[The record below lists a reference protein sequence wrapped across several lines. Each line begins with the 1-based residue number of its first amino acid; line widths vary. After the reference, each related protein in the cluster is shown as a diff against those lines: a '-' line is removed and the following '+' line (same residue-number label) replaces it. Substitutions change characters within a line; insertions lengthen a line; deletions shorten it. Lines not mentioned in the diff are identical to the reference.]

1 MIDKNKM
8 PIAVGVAFVWFTTQF
23 GGGFASG
30 AQLYSYF
37 VKFGIWALI
46 TPVLAQAFGA
56 FFQWYGLRYAKRH
69 DTYDYRTFTDKFYG
83 DLGTKV
89 RPVLSNLYE
98 LVYLFTICL
107 APSVAFATG
116 GATLQAL
123 TGIPYII
130 CTIIIGLIIFILTI
144 YGTNVVRAA
153 ASTVS
158 VVIILGL
165 LVVYIPNIF
174 AQWGTISAN
183 IGQMAATPAPAG
195 PAFWRCFVYAAF
207 QLASIGLLMQHAE
220 PFKDEHEAKTS
231 MVYGFIVNAVIIF
244 MCTLGLLSVAGN
256 PNIKTVSIPTL
267 LMVKTGVGASILT
280 PIISILIILGAVST
294 AVNMIAGV
302 IVRYVNAWNKKD
314 ASPEDS
320 EKQSKKRTI
329 IIAIFFTL
337 LTFAIAQFGL
347 IPLVNTGYGYLGYLT
362 IVVVVIPFIIH
373 MIMTKSGKI
382 DAKYN
387 KKTVHNDQ
395 KSS

>member
-8 PIAVGVAFVWFTTQF
+8 PIAIGVAFVWFTTQF

-46 TPVLAQAFGA
+46 TPILAQALGA

-69 DTYDYRTFTDKFYG
+69 NTYDYRTFTDKFYG

-89 RPVLSNLYE
+89 RPILSNLYE

-130 CTIIIGLIIFILTI
+130 CTVIIGLIIFILAI

-231 MVYGFIVNAVIIF
+231 MVYGFIVNALIIF
-244 MCTLGLLSVAGN
+244 MCTLGLFAVASN
-256 PNIKTVSIPTL
+256 PNIKNVSIPTL
-267 LMVKTGVGASILT
+267 LMVKTGVGASVLT

-329 IIAIFFTL
+329 IIAVFFTL

-362 IVVVVIPFIIH
+362 ILVVVIPFIIH
-373 MIMTKSGKI
+373 MIMTKNGKI
-382 DAKYN
+382 DAEY
-387 KKTVHNDQ
+387 KK
-395 KSS
+395 K